1 MDRSDNPPR
10 RESTPDSPRKA
21 RRASPLVFL
30 IVLGGVALFI
40 VLLSP
45 LMKLREAPARSLAAT
60 GAKTGPVQ
68 PGWQRERP
76 VATNA
81 DAGAP

>member
-10 RESTPDSPRKA
+10 RGATPGPPRRA
-21 RRASPLVFL
+21 PRASPLVFL
-30 IVLGGVALFI
+30 IVLGGVALFL

-45 LMKLREAPARSLAAT
+45 VMKPREAPARSLAAT
-60 GAKTGPVQ
+60 GANAGPVQ
-68 PGWQRERP
+68 PSWQRQRP